1 MLEIEALSMSFGGVH
16 ALSDVSISI
25 APGRIYGLI
34 GPNGAGKSTTI
45 NAITGTITPTRG
57 RILWHGADVSRRP
70 QHWRARAG
78 LARTFQNLAL
88 FQHLSVRENVTC
100 GAIRI
105 HRDEDVG
112 AAVDSALDDFGL
124 SGIGDS
130 PVSVLSLGTRKRVEM
145 ARAMV
150 ANPQLLLLDEP
161 AAGLTGGE
169 IEDFCTRVR
178 SLTRRGSAVLLVEH
192 DMNLVMSLCE
202 HLYVLDFGRLIA
214 DGTPE
219 QMRASPAVQAAYFG
233 AERDE
238 QH

>member
-1 MLEIEALSMSFGGVH
+1 MLEIRGLSVSFGGVH
-16 ALSDVSISI
+16 ALSNISISI

-57 RILWHGADVSRRP
+57 SILWQGEDVSRRP

-88 FQHLSVRENVTC
+88 FQQLSVRENVTC
-100 GAIRI
+100 GAIRM
-105 HRDEDVG
+105 HRDEDLV
-112 AAVDSALDDFGL
+112 ATVDSALDDFGL
-124 SGIGDS
+124 GDIGDS

-150 ANPQLLLLDEP
+150 ANPKLLLLDEP

-169 IEDFCTRVR
+169 IDDFCTRVR
-178 SLTRRGSAVLLVEH
+178 SLKNRGSAVLLVEH

-202 HLYVLDFGRLIA
+202 HLYVLDFGKLIA

-219 QMRASPAVQAAYFG
+219 EVRESPAVQAAYFG
-233 AERDE
+233 AEHDE